1 MERNEHIPVRNLY
14 YLLAYAF
21 RSLHLAAWQK
31 AGTEPFRD
39 VQNLFA
45 ALFAEGIGW
54 QLKQGLPRD
63 YVRRRDDLPGL
74 RGRLYMP
81 GVIADRA
88 ARRPRLACE
97 YDEFSENHLLNRI
110 LRAAAEAL
118 LRAPRAERQYKVI
131 LRRELAYFSGVNAA
145 DLSRVPWSR
154 LAFPRRGGHVEWLVH
169 LAELLTK
176 GLLMTEERGGVR
188 LRETLT
194 DDALARLYEKFL
206 LGWFRWHFPQ
216 LHPESRRIPWAA
228 EGEEA
233 YLPAMQSDVTLSDGT
248 RELILDA
255 KCYSRTM
262 QEHWGRRTQH
272 SHNLYQIFT
281 YVKNREALP
290 GPARTVSGLL
300 LYARTDEAVQPA
312 QTYRLAGSRIDVRT
326 LDLTGDFSRIE
337 SALRRIAGEFFPA
350 RA

>member
-21 RSLHLAAWQK
+21 RSLHLAAWRS

-45 ALFAEGIGW
+45 ALFAKGIGW
-54 QLKQGLPRD
+54 RLKQGLPRD
-63 YVRRRDDLPGL
+63 YVLRRDDLPGL
-74 RGRLYMP
+74 RGRLDMP

-97 YDEFSENHLLNRI
+97 YDEFSEDHLLNRI

-118 LRAPRAERQYKVI
+118 LRAPQVDRKYKAA
-131 LRRELAYFSGVNAA
+131 LRRELSYFSSVAA
-145 DLSRVPWSR
+145 LDLSCVPWSR
-154 LAFPRRGGHVEWLVH
+154 LVFPRNAGNVEWLVR

-176 GLLMTEERGGVR
+176 GLLMTEESGGTH

-206 LGWFRWHFPQ
+206 LGWFSLYFPR
-216 LHPESRRIPWAA
+216 LHPGARRIPWAA

-233 YLPAMQSDVTLSDGT
+233 FLPAMQSDVTLSDGA
-248 RELILDA
+248 RELVLDA
-255 KCYSRTM
+255 KCYSHAM

-281 YVKNREALP
+281 YVKNREAVLGP
-290 GPARTVSGLL
+290 GQTVSGLL

-337 SALRRIAGEFFPA
+337 LALRRIAAEFFPD
-350 RA
+350 